1 MTTVLHSGISSVP
14 MPAFSEELPYPRRK
28 RSHHDA
34 IMPLQPLCD
43 GTGTL
48 GEHLKDRIADPQPRA
63 IYLHIPFCR
72 RICHFCNMR
81 RMKGSPESHYA
92 DLLIREMEAV
102 TRIPYVRDGMYG
114 AVYFGGGTP
123 STLSTPDLQRVL
135 QALRTHFNLT
145 DDVEITLESSLSDLD
160 EDKLKAVMAEG
171 VNRLSL
177 GVQTFH
183 DRGRRLLGRLGDGD
197 WVKARVR
204 RFRDLGL
211 DNLGMDLIY
220 HYPMQSDGELAHD
233 LAAIAELDLAGFS
246 LYSLMIREKSRLA
259 HEHMAH
265 AAQTPQTLAREWQL
279 FSRILE
285 AGQRQGFEVLELTKM
300 VKPGRDRYRYVAL
313 RYQGGDTLP
322 LGAGAGGRL
331 AGMMLMNPLALD
343 AYTQG
348 LESVTGREG
357 MTTRPPYDALYRF
370 IGAIQFGRVTLEP
383 VPEAA
388 HGALLK
394 RCEQLVDQALLT
406 PLKDGCYPLTP
417 KGIFWGNNL
426 AAELAGCVMEHL

>member
-1 MTTVLHSGISSVP
+1 MTTIATDMPGLS
-14 MPAFSEELPYPRRK
+14 MPAFSEDLPYPRRK

-34 IMPLQPLCD
+34 IMPLQPLCE
-43 GTGTL
+43 GTATL
-48 GEHLKDRIADPQPRA
+48 GEHLLNRTADSRPRA

-81 RMKGSPESHYA
+81 RMKGSPESRYA

-102 TRIPYVRDGMYG
+102 TRIPYVRDGIYG

-123 STLSTPDLQRVL
+123 STLSTPDLQRIL
-135 QALRTHFNLT
+135 QALRTHFQLT

-160 EDKLKAVMAEG
+160 EDKLRAVMAEG
-171 VNRLSL
+171 INRLSL

-183 DRGRRLLGRLGDGD
+183 DRGRRLLGRLGDGE
-197 WVKARVR
+197 WVKAHIR
-204 RFRDLGL
+204 RFRALGL

-265 AAQTPQTLAREWQL
+265 ATQTPQTLAREWQL

-285 AGQRQGFEVLELTKM
+285 AGQRQGFESLELTKM
-300 VKPGRDRYRYVAL
+300 VRPGRDRYRYVAL

-331 AGMMLMNPLALD
+331 AGMMLMNPLSLE
-343 AYTQG
+343 AYAQS
-348 LESVTGREG
+348 LERVTDREG

-370 IGAIQFGRVTLEP
+370 IGAIQFGHVTP
-383 VPEAA
+383 GTVPEAA
-388 HGALLK
+388 HADLLA
-394 RCEQLVDQALLT
+394 RCEQRVDQALLT
-406 PLKDGCYPLTP
+406 PLGDGRYSLTP

-426 AAELAGCVMEHL
+426 AAELAGCVMEQL